1 MKVLVR
7 AVKRFTDRDGNKVRT
22 PEEEFEVTE
31 ERLSVLSSSPKGP
44 FVEVIS
50 EVEESE
56 EDEQSEETKKTDPE
70 EEKEADEEELDFPV
84 HAGGAYYKLSNGK
97 KVKGKEAAI
106 EAEKEL

>member
-44 FVEVIS
+44 YVEVIS
-50 EVEESE
+50 EVEESQTN
-56 EDEQSEETKKTDPE
+56 DVDSE
-70 EEKEADEEELDFPV
+70 EEKEADEEELDFPI